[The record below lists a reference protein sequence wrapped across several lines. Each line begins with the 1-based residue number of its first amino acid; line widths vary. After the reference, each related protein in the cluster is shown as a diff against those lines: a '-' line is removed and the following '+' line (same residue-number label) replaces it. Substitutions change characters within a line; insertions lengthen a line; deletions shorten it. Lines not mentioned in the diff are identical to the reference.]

1 MTTEKPRRPTK
12 IGIADLAAAMAAKEA
27 ASADADLQA
36 IADIQAFAPEP
47 ADAAPDP
54 PNVNAMASA
63 FADTALLAALPAR
76 IRAQL
81 AAGRPVAVVIS
92 VPDKSWIE
100 AIDAAVRRVARD
112 VVVFARDGSKR
123 SQDKPDV
130 GGDKVA
136 YTLAGG
142 HPVVGVATSPE
153 VVLPAALMAHADARI
168 EVSAPSGRAL
178 RRLLR
183 KYARGP
189 VPRDLGPGCASLTF
203 NEVLAGFRRGATARD
218 VLQNFARAR
227 ARKAATSASD
237 DVPALPDLPGFS
249 GEARR
254 FGMALID
261 GFSRWRSG
269 SCKFADLDASA
280 IFAGPPGAGKTF
292 FVRSLAKGLDVPL
305 HVTSVGDWFARSAGD
320 LGAVTQRFQGVWDTA
335 IADARSGGAVLL
347 VDEVDA
353 IPDRAKLSDRAR
365 EWWSGL
371 LAHILTVTDGAATD
385 RRGLC
390 LLGCTNAGSAAAPA
404 SSLDSALIRPGRFG
418 RIIWVDLPDE
428 TDLAAIVSYHVGGA
442 LTPASLLPAVRLA
455 TGASAADAAAW
466 ARDAR
471 NAAASA
477 GRPVEV
483 GDIAAAIAPPDDR
496 SDGDLRRASVHEAGH
511 AVAVVHLG
519 RRLQSASIVPRGRS
533 GGRTSFTVEGLFP
546 TAGDVHSAAIVALAG
561 RAGEEIVLGSAS
573 LGAEGDL
580 AEVTASIAA
589 AHASAGMGDT
599 LLHLA
604 PLEEAASVLLR
615 DPETR
620 RAVDAHVRRA
630 YDEAVALV
638 TANREA
644 VERVAD
650 ALRHKRFLTGD
661 EVERLVHGLPATGG
675 EP

>member
-1 MTTEKPRRPTK
+1 MTTKKPDRPAK
-12 IGIADLAAAMAAKEA
+12 IGLADLAAAMAAKEA
-27 ASADADLQA
+27 ASADADLRA
-36 IADIQAFAPEP
+36 IANTQAFAPESEGV
-47 ADAAPDP
+47 APDP
-54 PNVNAMASA
+54 SNVNAMASA

-76 IRAQL
+76 LRSAL

-100 AIDAAVRRVARD
+100 AIEAAVRRVARD

-168 EVSAPSGRAL
+168 EVSAPSGKAL

-189 VPRDLGPGCASLTF
+189 VPRDLGPGSTSLTF
-203 NEVLAGFRRGATARD
+203 NEILAGFRRGATARD

-227 ARKAATSASD
+227 ARKASTSAID

-280 IFAGPPGAGKTF
+280 IFAGPPGAGKTY

-320 LGAVTQRFQGVWDTA
+320 LGAVTQKFQAVWDNA

-347 VDEVDA
+347 VDEIDA
-353 IPDRAKLSDRAR
+353 IPDRAKLTDRAR

-390 LLGCTNAGSAAAPA
+390 LFGCTNAGSAAAPL
-404 SSLDSALIRPGRFG
+404 SSLDGAMVRPGRFG
-418 RIIWVDLPDE
+418 RVIWVDLPSE
-428 TDLAAIVSYHVGGA
+428 VDLAAICSYWLGGA
-442 LTPASLLPAVRLA
+442 IATDSLLPVVRLS
-455 TGASAADAAAW
+455 TGASAADAASW

-471 NAAASA
+471 NAAATD
-477 GRPVEV
+477 GRAVTV
-483 GDIAAAIAPPDDR
+483 ADVAAAIAPPDDR
-496 SDGDLRRASVHEAGH
+496 SDSDLRRASVHEAAH
-511 AVAVVHLG
+511 AVAAVHLG
-519 RRLQSASIVPRGRS
+519 RRLQSASIVPHGRS
-533 GGRTSFTVEGLFP
+533 GGRTAFTVEGLFP
-546 TAGDVHSAAIVALAG
+546 TAADVNSSAIVALAG
-561 RAGEEIVLGSAS
+561 RAGEEILLGSVS
-573 LGAEGDL
+573 LGAERDL
-580 AEVTASIAA
+580 AEATATVAA

-604 PLEEAASVLLR
+604 PQDEAASILLR
-615 DPETR
+615 DR
-620 RAVDAHVRRA
+620 RLRLAVEADVRQAYIDAL
-630 YDEAVALV
+630 ALV

-644 VERVAD
+644 VERVAE
-650 ALRHKRFLTGD
+650 ALFRRRFLTGD
-661 EVERLVHGLPATGG
+661 EIERLVRGALATGG